1 MSEKEIL
8 RKNERDLRLTAF
20 HMAREIL
27 TEQTH
32 MLIQTGTK
40 TSAPTTEQ
48 IQAEAEKILTFLGGP
63 SKLLI
68 LSKYLCFIKI
78 IKFWPGLIAYCLK

>member
-1 MSEKEIL
+1 MSEEYHKQ
-8 RKNERDLRLTAF
+8 KNERDLRLTAF

-48 IQAEAEKILTFLGGP
+48 IQQEAEKILTFL
-63 SKLLI
+63 K
-68 LSKYLCFIKI
+68 K
-78 IKFWPGLIAYCLK
+78 

>member
-1 MSEKEIL
+1 MCYITITQTNNGGNMSEQEIL

-40 TSAPTTEQ
+40 TTAPTTEE
-48 IQAEAEKILTFLGGP
+48 IQSEAEKILTFL
-63 SKLLI
+63 K
-68 LSKYLCFIKI
+68 K
-78 IKFWPGLIAYCLK
+78 

>member
-1 MSEKEIL
+1 MSEKEQL

-40 TSAPTTEQ
+40 TAAPTTEQ
-48 IQAEAEKILTFLGGP
+48 IQSEAEKILTFL
-63 SKLLI
+63 K
-68 LSKYLCFIKI
+68 K
-78 IKFWPGLIAYCLK
+78 

>member
-1 MSEKEIL
+1 MCYNTITQTNKEVNMSEKEQL

-40 TSAPTTEQ
+40 TTAPTTEQ
-48 IQAEAEKILTFLGGP
+48 IQSEAEKILTFL
-63 SKLLI
+63 K
-68 LSKYLCFIKI
+68 K
-78 IKFWPGLIAYCLK
+78 

>member
-27 TEQTH
+27 TEQRHT
-32 MLIQTGTK
+32 LLQTGNK
-40 TSAPTTEQ
+40 VVAPTTEE
-48 IQAEAEKILTFLGGP
+48 IQNEAEKILTFL
-63 SKLLI
+63 K
-68 LSKYLCFIKI
+68 K
-78 IKFWPGLIAYCLK
+78 